1 MFLHITQ
8 ADYLRDYKVRVRFN
22 NGKSGVADLAD
33 ALTGPVFEPL
43 RDRTKF
49 SALAV
54 DAELSTIV
62 WPNGA
67 DLAPEYVYFQAFK
80 HEPDLQAQFK
90 RWGYIA

>member
-1 MFLHITQ
+1 MFLHITD
-8 ADYLRDYKVRVRFN
+8 AECIRDYQVRVSFN
-22 NGKSGVADLAD
+22 NGKTGIADLSD
-33 ALTGPVFEPL
+33 ALVGPVFGPL
-43 RDRTKF
+43 RDKSKF

-54 DAELSTIV
+54 DEELATIA

-80 HEPDLQAQFK
+80 HDPGLQVQFK